1 MASENFNCKTPRIHQ
16 SLLCGIILSVNSDY
30 IKSKERWMFEG
41 LRHKHGSLESKTLR
55 DVLEFILLYI
65 NAEWGLTE
73 GTASYAEQS

>member
-1 MASENFNCKTPRIHQ
+1 
-16 SLLCGIILSVNSDY
+16 
-30 IKSKERWMFEG
+30 MFEG

-73 GTASYAEQS
+73 GTASYIEQSWVEWQYCNRISSQLETMSASFMCFFVRLV